1 MTMFSRRYKPL
12 LILLGALIT
21 NGPQAFAAST
31 IVAVAA
37 NFTEPMNEIAKAFE
51 KATGHSAKLSFGSS
65 GKFVA
70 QIENGAPFEVFLSAD
85 TAKPE
90 KLEKSKQTVDGSRFT
105 YAIGKL
111 VLWSAK
117 PGYVDDQGRIL
128 ETGGFKHLALADPK
142 LAPYGGAAI
151 EVLKNKGLLEKLKP
165 LFVLGENISQTHQF
179 VSTGNAELG
188 FIALSQ
194 VVEDGKIAKGSGW
207 IVPEDLHAPIRQ
219 DAVLLKKG
227 AENPAAAALVEFL
240 KSAEARS
247 IIQKY
252 GYSLAD

>member
-1 MTMFSRRYKPL
+1 MFSRRYKRL

-21 NGPQAFAAST
+21 SSPQAFAAST

-37 NFTEPMNEIAKAFE
+37 NYPEPINEIAEAFE
-51 KATGHSAKLSFGSS
+51 KATGHSARLSFGSS

-85 TAKPE
+85 AEKPE
-90 KLEKSKQTVDGSRFT
+90 KLEKNKMAVPGSRFT

-117 PGYVDDQGRIL
+117 PDYVDDQGRIL

-142 LAPYGGAAI
+142 LAPYGEAAI
-151 EVLKNKGLLEKLKP
+151 EVLKNKGLLEKIKP
-165 LFVLGENISQTHQF
+165 LFVLGENISQTYQF

-194 VVEDGKIAKGSGW
+194 VIEGGKIAKGSGW
-207 IVPEDLHAPIRQ
+207 IVPEELYAPIRQ
-219 DAVLLKKG
+219 DAVLLAKG
-227 AENPAAAALVEFL
+227 EDNPAAAALIQFL
-240 KSAEARS
+240 KSADARA

>member
-1 MTMFSRRYKPL
+1 VTRLAALLLVLFASAGAVAEPL
-12 LILLGALIT
+12 H
-21 NGPQAFAAST
+21 
-31 IVAVAA
+31 VAVAT
-37 NFTEPMNEIAKAFE
+37 NFAPTCRAIADAFSA
-51 KATGHSAKLSFGSS
+51 ATQHEVVISAGSS
-65 GKFVA
+65 GKLFA

-85 TAKPE
+85 AEKPE
-90 KLEKSKQTVDGSRFT
+90 KLEKNKMAVPGSRFT

-117 PGYVDDQGRIL
+117 PDYVDDQGRIL

-142 LAPYGGAAI
+142 LAPYGEAAI
-151 EVLKNKGLLEKLKP
+151 EVLKNKGLLEKIKP
-165 LFVLGENISQTHQF
+165 LFVLGENISQTYQF

-194 VVEDGKIAKGSGW
+194 VIEGGKIAKGSGW
-207 IVPEDLHAPIRQ
+207 IVPEELYAPIRQ
-219 DAVLLKKG
+219 DAVLLAKG
-227 AENPAAAALVEFL
+227 EDNPAAAALIQFL
-240 KSAEARS
+240 KSADARA